1 MDTVE
6 EVESEGDPNCCGEQ
20 DYGPE
25 DDDNVYVDPK
35 FGVDLSDD
43 DDLYGEDEKSLAEK
57 EFDKMMGNKESDSD

>member
-1 MDTVE
+1 M
-6 EVESEGDPNCCGEQ
+6 ESDGDPNCCGEQ

-57 EFDKMMGNKESDSD
+57 EFNKMMGNQESDSD